1 MCGEKEQKQ
10 IQIKAPS
17 RPGTGAL
24 EAEPWAGLFLGH
36 VAAPCSGRQEQGG
49 SEGELCI
56 FLRGSLLWSFNL
68 KAEFQL
74 HDQ

>member
-1 MCGEKEQKQ
+1 MGW
-10 IQIKAPS
+10 AV
-17 RPGTGAL
+17 PGARGSSSL
-24 EAEPWAGLFLGH
+24 
-36 VAAPCSGRQEQGG
+36 GRQEQGG

-56 FLRGSLLWSFNL
+56 FLQGSLLWSFSL